1 MTSPIRM
8 TVAALLIITIAAV
21 VPEAASYVLGLAVQS
36 NARPRQAAP
45 PAPADPCAAPANKIV
60 AENCKPGN
68 DSTEWDVNGN
78 GDPSI
83 QGFATDISVN
93 HGETVGFKVRTS
105 SPKYRIDVYRMGY
118 YQGLGARRVATI
130 APSAALPQK
139 QPECT
144 HDYRVK
150 LVDCGNWAVS
160 ASWAV

>member
-45 PAPADPCAAPANKIV
+45 PAPADPCAAPANEIV

-68 DSTEWDVNGN
+68 DSTEWDVNGH

-83 QGFATDISVN
+83 QGFPTEMSVQP
-93 HGETVGFKVRTS
+93 GETINFKIKT
-105 SPKYRIDVYRMGY
+105 
-118 YQGLGARRVATI
+118 
-130 APSAALPQK
+130 
-139 QPECT
+139 
-144 HDYRVK
+144 
-150 LVDCGNWAVS
+150 
-160 ASWAV
+160 